1 MTHTSERSSMLETV
15 ILLAFCSLMGLASL
29 AVLLWLAVSG
39 TLLTMDGLVFALI
52 SLTVGGFFMFNV
64 AWSFRTGELRAL
76 LNQMGQKK
84 ANEKSE
90 KEDAQ

>member
-1 MTHTSERSSMLETV
+1 MLETV

-39 TLLTMDGLVFALI
+39 TLLTMDGLVFALV

-90 KEDAQ
+90 GANAE

>member
-29 AVLLWLAVSG
+29 AVLLWLAESG

-90 KEDAQ
+90 EENAQ

>member
-15 ILLAFCSLMGLASL
+15 ILLAFCSLMGIASL

-90 KEDAQ
+90 EEDAQ